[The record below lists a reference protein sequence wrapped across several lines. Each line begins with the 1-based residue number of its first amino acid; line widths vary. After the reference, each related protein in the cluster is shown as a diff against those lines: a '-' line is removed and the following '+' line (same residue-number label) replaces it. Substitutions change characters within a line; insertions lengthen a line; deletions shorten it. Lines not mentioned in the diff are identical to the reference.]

1 MAGRLRGSITARM
14 GLALGAQALIA
25 AGLTAAALH
34 WLASPVLGLALAL
47 LVCVP
52 VLAWLAQ
59 RAARPW
65 RTTIAALGGAIGSL
79 RERDFSVTIATPDI
93 EELRTLVEAYNGLGA
108 VLRRERFDLYQR
120 ELLLDTVLQTTPH
133 ALVLSND
140 AGRIVYGNIAARA
153 LLNGGSKL
161 EGLEREALLR
171 EQPRELRAAV
181 AGSDDT
187 LFTLG
192 TGPESEVYR
201 FSRRTFLLNTRP
213 HQLWLLERLTREL
226 TAQEIAVWKKVIRVI
241 AHELNNSLAPIS
253 SLVHSGKLLAQQA
266 DPAALGAQF
275 ERIFS
280 TIGDRTAH
288 LAVFIDG
295 YARFAKLPRPRP
307 APVAWSAFI
316 ARLAATLEFRIEGTL
331 PERPGNFDA
340 AQLEQVMINLVKN
353 AAESGSDPGEIT
365 VSVRERAPGFQIEV
379 ADRGAGLTEAALR
392 DALLPFFSTK
402 PSGTGLGLTLCRE
415 IIEAH
420 AGRLGIA
427 NRPGGGARVSI
438 YLP

>member
-1 MAGRLRGSITARM
+1 MIGRLRGSIAGRV
-14 GLALGAQALIA
+14 GLVLAAQTLIT
-25 AGLTAAALH
+25 AGLTVAALRG
-34 WLASPVLGLALAL
+34 LASPALGLVLAL

-52 VLAWLAQ
+52 VLAWLAG

-65 RTTIAALGGAIGSL
+65 RKTLAAVGGAIGAL
-79 RERDFSVTIATPDI
+79 REKDFSVNIAAPRI
-93 EELRTLVEAYNGLGA
+93 EELRGLVAAYNGLGEA
-108 VLRRERFDLYQR
+108 LRRERFDLYQR

-133 ALVLSND
+133 ALVLSD
-140 AGRIVYGNIAARA
+140 DRDRIVYGNIAARA
-153 LLNGGSKL
+153 LLHGGRKL
-161 EGLEREALLR
+161 EGLQLEALLR
-171 EQPRELRAAV
+171 EQPLELRTAV
-181 AGSDDT
+181 AGTDDT

-192 TGPESEVYR
+192 TGPDSDVYR
-201 FSRRTFLLNTRP
+201 FSRRAFLLNARP

-226 TAQEIAVWKKVIRVI
+226 TAQEVAVWKKVIRVI

-266 DPAALGAQF
+266 DPAVLGPQF
-275 ERIFS
+275 ERIFT

-307 APVAWSAFI
+307 APVVWSAFI
-316 ARLAATLEFRIEGTL
+316 ARLAATQTFRIEGTL
-331 PERPGNFDA
+331 PQRAGHFDA
-340 AQLEQVMINLVKN
+340 AQLEQVMINLVNN

-365 VSVRERAPGFQIEV
+365 VSVRERPPGFQIEV
-379 ADRGAGLTEAALR
+379 ADRGAGLGAAALR

-427 NRPGGGARVSI
+427 NRPGGGAVVSV

>member
-1 MAGRLRGSITARM
+1 MTGRLRGSITGRM
-14 GLALGAQALIA
+14 GLVLAAQAAIT
-25 AGLTAAALH
+25 AGLTAAALR
-34 WLASPVLGLALAL
+34 WLASPALGLALAL

-52 VLAWLAQ
+52 ALAWLAG

-65 RTTIAALGGAIGSL
+65 RETVAAVCGAIGSL
-79 RERDFSVTIATPDI
+79 RERDFSVNIAAPRV
-93 EELRTLVEAYNGLGA
+93 EELRSLVEAYNGLGE

-133 ALVLSND
+133 ALILSND
-140 AGRIVYGNIAARA
+140 GGRIVYGNIAARA
-153 LLNGGSKL
+153 LLHGGRKL
-161 EGLEREALLR
+161 EGLELRGLLAK
-171 EQPRELRAAV
+171 QPPELRAAV
-181 AGSDDT
+181 AGTDAT

-192 TGPESEVYR
+192 AGPDSEVYR
-201 FSRRTFLLNTRP
+201 FSRRAFLLNARP

-253 SLVHSGKLLAQQA
+253 SLVHSGKLLAREA
-266 DPAALGAQF
+266 DPAVLGPQF
-275 ERIFS
+275 ERIFA

-288 LAVFIDG
+288 LAAFIDG
-295 YARFAKLPRPRP
+295 YARFAKLPRPRM

-316 ARLAATLEFRIEGTL
+316 ARLAATLEFRVAGVL
-331 PERPGNFDA
+331 PERPGHFDA
-340 AQLEQVMINLVKN
+340 GQLEQVMINLVKN
-353 AAESGSDPGEIT
+353 AAESGSDPDEIT

-379 ADRGAGLTEAALR
+379 ADRGTGLTEAALR

-427 NRPGGGARVSI
+427 NRPGGGAVVSV

>member
-1 MAGRLRGSITARM
+1 MIGRLRGSIAGRM

-25 AGLTAAALH
+25 AGLTAAALR
-34 WLASPVLGLALAL
+34 WLASPALALALAL
-47 LVCVP
+47 LVCIP
-52 VLAWLAQ
+52 VLTWLAA

-65 RTTIAALGGAIGSL
+65 RKTVAAVGGAIAGL
-79 RERDFSVTIATPDI
+79 RERDFSSSIAAPRI
-93 EELRTLVEAYNGLGA
+93 EELRALVEAYNGLGEM
-108 VLRRERFDLYQR
+108 LRRERFDLYQR

-133 ALVLSND
+133 VLVLSND
-140 AGRIVYGNIAARA
+140 RGRIVYGNIAARA
-153 LLNGGSKL
+153 LLHGGRKL
-161 EGLEREALLR
+161 EGLELEELLR
-171 EQPRELRAAV
+171 GQPPELRTAV
-181 AGSDDT
+181 AGAGDT

-192 TGPESEVYR
+192 TGPDSEVYR
-201 FSRRTFLLNTRP
+201 FSRRTFLLNARP
-213 HQLWLLERLTREL
+213 HQLWLLERLTREF

-266 DPAALGAQF
+266 EPAALGPQF
-275 ERIFS
+275 ERIFA

-307 APVAWSAFI
+307 APIAWSAFI
-316 ARLAATLEFRIEGTL
+316 ARLAATLEFRVAGVL
-331 PERPGNFDA
+331 PERPGQFDA
-340 AQLEQVMINLVKN
+340 GQLEQVMINLVKN

-379 ADRGAGLTEAALR
+379 ADRGSGLTEAALR

-427 NRPGGGARVSI
+427 NRPGGGTVVSV

>member
-1 MAGRLRGSITARM
+1 
-14 GLALGAQALIA
+14 
-25 AGLTAAALH
+25 
-34 WLASPVLGLALAL
+34 
-47 LVCVP
+47 C
-52 VLAWLAQ
+52 
-59 RAARPW
+59 
-65 RTTIAALGGAIGSL
+65 
-79 RERDFSVTIATPDI
+79 
-93 EELRTLVEAYNGLGA
+93 
-108 VLRRERFDLYQR
+108 
-120 ELLLDTVLQTTPH
+120 
-133 ALVLSND
+133 
-140 AGRIVYGNIAARA
+140 
-153 LLNGGSKL
+153 
-161 EGLEREALLR
+161 
-171 EQPRELRAAV
+171 
-181 AGSDDT
+181 
-187 LFTLG
+187 
-192 TGPESEVYR
+192 
-201 FSRRTFLLNTRP
+201 
-213 HQLWLLERLTREL
+213 
-226 TAQEIAVWKKVIRVI
+226 
-241 AHELNNSLAPIS
+241 
-253 SLVHSGKLLAQQA
+253 
-266 DPAALGAQF
+266 DPAALGPQF

-307 APVAWSAFI
+307 APLAWSAFI

-379 ADRGAGLTEAALR
+379 ADRGAGFTEAALR

-420 AGRLGIA
+420 AGRLDIA

>member
-79 RERDFSVTIATPDI
+79 RERDFSVTIATPHI

-161 EGLEREALLR
+161 EGLELEALLR
-171 EQPRELRAAV
+171 EQPPELRTAV

-201 FSRRTFLLNTRP
+201 FSRRAFLLNTRP

-307 APVAWSAFI
+307 APLAWSAFI

-379 ADRGAGLTEAALR
+379 ADRGAGFTEAALR

-427 NRPGGGARVSI
+427 NRAGGGARVSI